1 MDQNLTLKDYYSICN
16 NPKNLMDLHW
26 WDFNISFK
34 NKSNDTN
41 LTERIFSKRQKLQ
54 LLQFALYETHNTEII
69 DTGVNNINRAMIISS
84 KIKKR

>member
-41 LTERIFSKRQKLQ
+41 LTERIFSKR
-54 LLQFALYETHNTEII
+54 
-69 DTGVNNINRAMIISS
+69 
-84 KIKKR
+84 